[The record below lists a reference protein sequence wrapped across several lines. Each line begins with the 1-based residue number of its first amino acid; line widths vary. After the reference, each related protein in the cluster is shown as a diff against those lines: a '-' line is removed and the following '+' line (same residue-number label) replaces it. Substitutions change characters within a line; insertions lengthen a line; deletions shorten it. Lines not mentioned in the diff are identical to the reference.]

1 MSYFTAASLD
11 EAMNMLREAEGKAL
25 IIAGATDLFLKGMPP
40 QAVDIASLP
49 ELGMIMEENDFLTVG
64 AAVTHAAAASSPL
77 IMVKA
82 AALAEA
88 CAAVGSPQV
97 RNLGTIGG
105 NLVNAAPAADAA
117 VALSAL
123 GAKAVLCDIDGRQ
136 RVEELENLYAGYN
149 QSRIDSS
156 REIVLNLIFKTCQ
169 LNEGSAFARFASRRA
184 LSLPMVNVAAR
195 VRLEN
200 GVFTE
205 VRLVAAPVKPA
216 PTRLFKTEEALLG
229 KELNEE
235 TRQIVEEL
243 ASAEVKV
250 RGSLL
255 RCSADYRRHLIGVLA
270 GRVLM
275 AAARRVQDEEES

>member
-11 EAMNMLREAEGKAL
+11 EALKALREAEGKAL
-25 IIAGATDLFLKGMPP
+25 VIAGATDLFLKGMPP

-49 ELGMIMEENDFLTVG
+49 ELGMIVEEQDYFTVG

-77 IMVKA
+77 IRVKA
-82 AALAEA
+82 TALAEA

-123 GAKAVLCDIDGRQ
+123 GAKAFLWDIDGR
-136 RVEELENLYAGYN
+136 RWGEGLENLYAGYN
-149 QSRIDSS
+149 RSRIDSS
-156 REIVLNLIFKTCQ
+156 REIVLNLIFKSCQ
-169 LNEGSAFARFASRRA
+169 FNEGSAFARFASRKA
-184 LSLPMVNVAAR
+184 LSLPMVNTAAR
-195 VRLEN
+195 IRLEN
-200 GVFTE
+200 GVFTD

-229 KELNEE
+229 KKPNEE
-235 TRQIVEEL
+235 TRHAVEEL
-243 ASAEVKV
+243 ASAEAEV

-255 RCSADYRRHLIGVLA
+255 RCTAGYRRHLIGVLA

-275 AAARRVQDEEES
+275 TAVRRAQGEEES